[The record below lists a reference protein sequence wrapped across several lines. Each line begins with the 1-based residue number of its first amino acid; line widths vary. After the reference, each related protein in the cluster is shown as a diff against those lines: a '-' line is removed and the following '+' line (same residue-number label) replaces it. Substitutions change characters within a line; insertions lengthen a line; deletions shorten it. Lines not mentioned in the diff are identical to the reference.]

1 MKSKLAVTY
10 RNPNEL
16 KFDPNN
22 TNTHTTEQ
30 IEEIVDSIREFEFV
44 QPILLDED
52 GVLIAGEGRLKAALI
67 LELEEVPTI
76 TLDHLNHIQR
86 RAYSIADNQ
95 LAKKSNFDQV
105 KLLAELDK
113 LAQDEQIRL
122 SCMGFNE
129 EEVTRLRE
137 MVAAEQ
143 EALLEAGKG
152 SGESLD
158 VAGESA
164 GGSDV
169 KTYVLRF
176 GSRKIPMTEEEFR
189 MIDEKYSEYVAE
201 FGVPAGFA
209 SLLLG
214 C

>member
-1 MKSKLAVTY
+1 MKSKLEIVY
-10 RNPNEL
+10 RNPNDL
-16 KFDPNN
+16 KFDPHN
-22 TNTHTTEQ
+22 TNTHTPEQ
-30 IEEIVDSIREFEFV
+30 IEELVDSIREFEFT
-44 QPILLDED
+44 QPILIDEND
-52 GVLIAGEGRLKAALI
+52 VLIAGEGRLKAAFI
-67 LELEEVPTI
+67 AGLEEVPTI
-76 TLDHLNHIQR
+76 LLGHLNHIQR

-113 LAQDEQIRL
+113 LAQDEQVRL
-122 SCMGFNE
+122 SCIGFND
-129 EEVTRLRE
+129 EEVQRLRE

-152 SGESLD
+152 GGESLE
-158 VAGESA
+158 VAGENA

-169 KTYVLRF
+169 KGYVLRF
-176 GSRKIPMTEEEFR
+176 GSRKIPLTEEEFR
-189 MIDEKYSEYVAE
+189 ALDEKYTQYVAE
-201 FGVPAGFA
+201 FGVPSGFG